1 VNSEA
6 KLPTEGLTTYE
17 EEQAVYEVTSSSDE
31 YYTDRSARI
40 GNYNEAL
47 DLKLTT
53 KDTLKLQKRFKLLV

>member
-1 VNSEA
+1 M
-6 KLPTEGLTTYE
+6 TYE
-17 EEQAVYEVTSSSDE
+17 EEKAEYEVSGSSDE

-40 GNYNEAL
+40 GNYNETL